1 MTTTIVKDS
10 TGLTAALKSAQAGD
24 VIKLAAGDY
33 AALTLTGL
41 KFSGVVTVTSQDP
54 TALAVMNGLILRDSQ
69 NIKLQG
75 LEFKVDGA
83 KPDYPFQVSGST
95 NINLD
100 SLKVHGSLNGD
111 PTDDAAAILI
121 RSSKNVSLTNSEF
134 QQLRHGVQ
142 HMDSD
147 GLTIA
152 DNYFHHI
159 QTDGIRGG
167 GSSNVSVTGNNFTS
181 FHMKDGDH
189 PDAIQFWTTNT
200 TKSAAN
206 IVVSNNVITRGDG
219 DPIQGIFFRD
229 QVGGLPYL
237 NVKITDNLVVG
248 GMYNGIALGSAIG
261 AVVSGNS
268 VVGLAD
274 QKSWLAVSEVTNL
287 SLKDNSSTSYL
298 VDPAAGHI
306 ESGNKTLMVPADGG
320 KLIQQQWI
328 QTFNASPAG
337 KIVNDVTVFGSVLSV
352 GKLTASSLDNYAKIA
367 YSTMESLRVQAVVVN
382 GTQGHDS
389 LMVNKT
395 RDTVINGG
403 EGNDVLYGGGIGH
416 NTLIGGNGE
425 DNYYVMTLTERVV
438 ENANGGNDTV
448 SSIVD
453 FTLDENVEALRLLGT
468 ATYGG
473 GNQGANKITGNA
485 SNNFIE
491 GFGGDDQIFGGEG
504 NDLLVGGGGNDVLR
518 GGVGADTLIGGE
530 GNDQLSGE
538 EGADSLSG
546 GAGADTLE
554 GGLGADTVS
563 GGSGADVFIFREGTL
578 SNTPDVISD
587 FVRTQ
592 GDKIWLAAID
602 ANSGLAGDQ
611 KFAFIG
617 TNAFGKIAGELR
629 FQESNGVTSVMGD
642 TNGDGL
648 ADFTLL
654 MPGAG
659 TLQAADFLL

>member
-10 TGLTAALKSAQAGD
+10 TGLTAALKNAQAGD

-41 KFSGVVTVTSQDP
+41 KFSGMVTVTSQDP
-54 TALAVMNGLILRDSQ
+54 SALATMNGLILRDSQ

-75 LEFKVDGA
+75 LEFKVDGTKA
-83 KPDYPFQVSGST
+83 DYPFQVAGST

-100 SLKVHGSLNGD
+100 SLKVHGSMNGD

-121 RSSKNVSLTNSEF
+121 RTSKNVSLTNSEF

-147 GLTIA
+147 GVTVA
-152 DNYFHHI
+152 NNYFHHI
-159 QTDGIRGG
+159 QTDGVRGG

-237 NVKITDNLVVG
+237 DVKIADNMVVG
-248 GMYNGIALGSAIG
+248 GMYNGIALGSAVG
-261 AVVSGNS
+261 ALISGNT
-268 VVGLAD
+268 VVGLPD
-274 QKSWLAVSEVTNL
+274 QPSWIRVSDVTNL
-287 SLKDNSSTSYL
+287 GLTNNSSTSYL
-298 VDPAAGHI
+298 VDPVAGHT
-306 ESGNKTLMVPADGG
+306 ESGNKTLTVPTDGG
-320 KLIQQQWI
+320 KLIQQQWL
-328 QTFNASPAG
+328 QALNASHVS
-337 KIVNDVTVFGSVLSV
+337 KIVNDVTAFGSVLSA
-352 GKLTASSLDNYAKIA
+352 GKLTIASLDNSAKLA
-367 YSTMESLRVQAVVVN
+367 NSTMEALRVQAVVVN
-382 GTQGHDS
+382 GTSGHDS
-389 LMVNKT
+389 LGVNNT

-403 EGNDVLYGGGIGH
+403 EGNDLLYGGGIGH
-416 NTLIGGNGE
+416 NTLSGGNGD
-425 DNYYVMTLTERVV
+425 DNYYVKTLTERVI
-438 ENANGGNDTV
+438 EKANGGLDTV
-448 SSIVD
+448 SSTVD
-453 FTLDENVEALRLLGT
+453 FTLEHNVESLRLLGS
-468 ATYGG
+468 AVYGG
-473 GNQGANKITGNA
+473 GNLDANKITGNA

-491 GFGGDDQIFGGEG
+491 GFGGDDQIFGAEG
-504 NDLLVGGGGNDVLR
+504 NDLLVGGGGNDLLR
-518 GGVGADTLIGGE
+518 GGAGADTLIGGE
-530 GNDQLSGE
+530 GNDQVSGE

-554 GGLGADTVS
+554 GGAAADTVS
-563 GGSGADVFIFREGTL
+563 GGAGADVFIFRDGTL

-592 GDKIWLAAID
+592 GDKVWLMAID
-602 ANSGLAGDQ
+602 ANTGLAGDQ

-617 TNAFGKIAGELR
+617 TKAFGKIAGELR
-629 FQESNGVTSVMGD
+629 FQESNGVTSVIGD